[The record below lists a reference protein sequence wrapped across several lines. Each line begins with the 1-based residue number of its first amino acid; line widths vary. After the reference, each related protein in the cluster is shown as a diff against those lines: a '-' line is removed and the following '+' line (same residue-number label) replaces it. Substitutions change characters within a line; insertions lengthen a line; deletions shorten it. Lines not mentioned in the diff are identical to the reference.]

1 MTEDEAAMD
10 DTKLLDLSVKIEGID
25 HQTRTNEHRI
35 DALEENMKV
44 LQETQISLV
53 KIANSVESIGKSVVT
68 MQGDIKDVKKSQE
81 RLTEKVSDVE
91 NRSAR
96 EVKKRWDSVYE
107 KLLWLI
113 IGGVAIALL
122 GNAFPKIPW

>member
-1 MTEDEAAMD
+1 MD

>member
-1 MTEDEAAMD
+1 MD

-113 IGGVAIALL
+113 IGGIAIALL

>member
-113 IGGVAIALL
+113 IGGIAIALL

>member
-1 MTEDEAAMD
+1 MD

-96 EVKKRWDSVYE
+96 EVKKRSDSVYE